1 MTKKE
6 ILQQQRQDKI
16 PNWTKPLLALI
27 VIVVILQLITTGFK
41 IPQYIFPAPLLI
53 IKSFLANHSLLLKQ
67 LRITLFEAVTGFI
80 IGNFTAILL
89 AVLFVNY
96 QLVEKTLL
104 PIAIALR
111 SIPIVAITPV
121 ITLVLGRGYATT
133 ISIVA
138 LIVFFP
144 TLVNTTQ
151 GLRSVGQE
159 AEELFAVLAAT
170 KSQYFRLLRLPTALP
185 YLFSAL
191 RVTGPGSIIGAL
203 VAEWVATDRG
213 IGYLILDAQSQ
224 WQFTLLWSAI
234 IIVTL
239 IAVTA
244 FGLVGVTE
252 KYLLSWHESLNEEVT

>member
-1 MTKKE
+1 MIQKE
-6 ILQQQRQDKI
+6 IAGKDYYYKI
-16 PNWTKPLLALI
+16 PSWTKALLALI
-27 VIVVILQLITTGFK
+27 IILLMLQLVSTGFK
-41 IPQYIFPAPLLI
+41 IPQYIIPAPLLI
-53 IKSFLANHSLLLKQ
+53 FKSILASHQMLLKQ
-67 LRITLFEAVTGFI
+67 LRITLFEAVTGFL

-96 QLVEKTLL
+96 RLIEKTLL

-121 ITLVLGRGYATT
+121 ITLALGRGYATT
-133 ISIVA
+133 ISIVV

-151 GLRSVGQE
+151 GLRSVSQE

-170 KSQYFRLLRLPTALP
+170 KNQSFYLLRLPTALP

-213 IGYLILDAQSQ
+213 IGYFILDAQSQ

-234 IIVTL
+234 IIATL
-239 IAVTA
+239 MAVTA

-252 KYLLSWHESLNEEVT
+252 KYLLSWHESLNEEA